1 MTRDLAKAIALRQ
14 AQIDKLRTE
23 IDALNVAGKIL
34 VTPGRPALVTPGR
47 PAKKRGP
54 AAKPGPRKRRRKMSL
69 AEKKVVSERMRAY
82 WAKKRKKD
90 SKK

>member
-1 MTRDLAKAIALRQ
+1 MTRDLAKAVALRQ

-34 VTPGRPALVTPGR
+34 TPGR
-47 PAKKRGP
+47 PAKKRGLT
-54 AAKPGPRKRRRKMSL
+54 AKPGSRKRRRKMSP
-69 AEKKVVSERMRAY
+69 AEKKAVSVRMRAY
-82 WAKKRKKD
+82 WAKKSKKD

>member
-34 VTPGRPALVTPGR
+34 TPGR
-47 PAKKRGP
+47 PAKTRGL
-54 AAKPGPRKRRRKMSL
+54 AAKPGSRKRRRKMSP
-69 AEKKVVSERMRAY
+69 AEKKAVSERMRAY
-82 WAKKRKKD
+82 WAKKSKKD

>member
-1 MTRDLAKAIALRQ
+1 MTRDLAKAITLRQ

-34 VTPGRPALVTPGR
+34 ITLGR

-54 AAKPGPRKRRRKMSL
+54 AAKPGPRKRRRKMSP

-82 WAKKRKKD
+82 WAKKRKKN

>member
-23 IDALNVAGKIL
+23 IDALNVAGNIL
-34 VTPGRPALVTPGR
+34 TPGR
-47 PAKKRGP
+47 PAKKRGL
-54 AAKPGPRKRRRKMSL
+54 AAKPGSRKRRRKMSP
-69 AEKKVVSERMRAY
+69 AEKKAVSERMRAY
-82 WAKKRKKD
+82 WAKKSKKD

>member
-1 MTRDLAKAIALRQ
+1 MTRDLAKAVALRQ

-34 VTPGRPALVTPGR
+34 TPGR
-47 PAKKRGP
+47 PAKKRGL
-54 AAKPGPRKRRRKMSL
+54 AAKPGSRKRRRKMSP
-69 AEKKVVSERMRAY
+69 AEKKAVSERMRAY
-82 WAKKRKKD
+82 WAKKSKKD